1 MIKELTWQALEAEF
15 RIRTKNGVK
24 ENELAEA
31 IQAGEILALLQKCA
45 DELHNGDFTSVV
57 RAFRRNLSS
66 VKCNKVKNDSF
77 RSVDRERYALLE
89 AYTAQ
94 FVEKVSTNKFG
105 KAKVNFNRD
114 DIMTLEGNYEELR
127 KLYNVFADR
136 KSKSPDKITD
146 MVEFKDNF
154 ELIKRLKAEAK
165 KAESAVT
172 EDILVRLKEGKK
184 LTKAQTEELLNKLTK

>member
-45 DELHNGDFTSVV
+45 DELHNGDLTSVV

-66 VKCNKVKNDSF
+66 IKCNKVKNDSF

-165 KAESAVT
+165 KAENAVT